1 VPTQAARAL
10 LFFGR
15 LSMFV
20 YRARPRPLRPQR
32 FVDSGAPRFASAIM
46 VSIIMAL
53 CLEKASDMVAYR
65 LAR

>member
-20 YRARPRPLRPQR
+20 YLAHVPALYGLSGFVVPERRGSCPQ
-32 FVDSGAPRFASAIM
+32 SW
-46 VSIIMAL
+46 
-53 CLEKASDMVAYR
+53 
-65 LAR
+65 